1 MRTPLQ
7 QLAPFLE
14 QSWSES
20 ALAFCRWV
28 FFAGIINFILANLGL
43 QPDLELSILSFL
55 LVFFSIDFEFNR
67 GESTGDRLRLAEF
80 FASFFPDDPLFSLAD
95 FFIETRVSQKNQKSE
110 FWNVKYPSGFHRLD
124 EAPEKISA
132 L

>member
-110 FWNVKYPSGFHRLD
+110 FWNVPYPSGFHRLD
-124 EAPEKISA
+124 EPPEKNSV

>member
-1 MRTPLQ
+1 MQTPLQ

-20 ALAFCRWV
+20 TLAFCRWV

-43 QPDLELSILSFL
+43 QLDLELSTLSLL

-67 GESTGDRLRLAEF
+67 GES
-80 FASFFPDDPLFSLAD
+80 
-95 FFIETRVSQKNQKSE
+95 
-110 FWNVKYPSGFHRLD
+110 
-124 EAPEKISA
+124 
-132 L
+132 